1 MTMRSTKELHDA
13 LIEMGA
19 DKIEHT
25 RAQQKSL
32 YDHLVNVSLLL
43 KRAGEEEYVCVAGM
57 FHSVYGTQ
65 YWEHVLHA
73 DREKIR
79 ELIGDKAER
88 LVWLFEN
95 LDRGKWWEFYGHD
108 KKPNR
113 EGELIDVSVQEEADL
128 VGIIRCNEMEQKH
141 K

>member
-1 MTMRSTKELHDA
+1 MHSTKELHDA
-13 LIEMGA
+13 LIEMGG
-19 DKIEHT
+19 DKLAHN
-25 RAQQKSL
+25 RVQSL

-43 KRAGEEEYVCVAGM
+43 KKEGNEEYVCVAGL

-65 YWEHVLHA
+65 YWKHVLTA

-95 LDRGKWWEFYGHD
+95 LDRGKWWEFYGNE

>member
-19 DKIEHT
+19 DKRKHN
-25 RAQQKSL
+25 RVQSL

-43 KRAGEEEYVCVAGM
+43 KKEGNEEYVCVAGL

-95 LDRGKWWEFYGHD
+95 LDREKWWEFYGHD

-113 EGELIDVSVQEEADL
+113 KGELIDVSLQEEADL
-128 VGIIRCNEMEQKH
+128 VSIISCNTMEHDH